1 MRFRGLGDLVAFM
14 LTPLSFVLQPV
25 LRRFGIEVG
34 VRDEIT
40 AQGLIQPPS
49 VKKECGCKKRQE
61 MLNKLVPFT
70 K

>member
-1 MRFRGLGDLVAFM
+1 MRFRGLGDLVAFI
-14 LTPLSFVLQPV
+14 LTPLEPLV
-25 LRRFGIEVG
+25 RRLGYEVG

-40 AQGLIQPPS
+40 AQGLIHPPS

-61 MLNKLVPFT
+61 MLNKLIPFT

>member
-14 LTPLSFVLQPV
+14 LTPLEYLLQPV
-25 LRRFGIEVG
+25 LRHFGIKVG

-40 AQGLIQPPS
+40 ALSLQSPPS

>member
-14 LTPLSFVLQPV
+14 LTPLEPLV
-25 LRRFGIEVG
+25 RRLGYEVG

-40 AQGLIQPPS
+40 ALSLQSPPS

>member
-1 MRFRGLGDLVAFM
+1 MRFRGLGDLVAFI
-14 LTPLSFVLQPV
+14 LTPLEPLV
-25 LRRFGIEVG
+25 RRLGYEVG
-34 VRDEIT
+34 VRDEIA
-40 AQGLIQPPS
+40 AQGLIQRPS

>member
-1 MRFRGLGDLVAFM
+1 MRFRGLGDLVAFI
-14 LTPLSFVLQPV
+14 LTPLEPLV
-25 LRRFGIEVG
+25 RRLGYEVG

-40 AQGLIQPPS
+40 SQSLIHPPS

-61 MLNKLVPFT
+61 MLNKLIPFT